1 MSYVIDSNDR
11 NHDEMTLFD
20 PVTFAVAKGD
30 SVNKL
35 SFGDNL
41 DFLRRDVPSASVDLI
56 YLDPPFNSQVSYN
69 LLYKT
74 PLQDGPSGQLRAFK
88 DTWSWEE
95 DAASLALDDIGRQDP
110 ELFRVLHALQVS
122 LGESDLMA
130 YLVMMSVRLLE
141 LRRVLKGDGTL
152 VLHCDPTASHY
163 LKVILDGI
171 FSGTS
176 FKNEIVWLRNV
187 GRSHTKRR
195 LPSNHDTLL
204 MYGGSSAFWNDAFAF
219 LAYDPDNLA
228 EKTKEKYSG
237 VDSNG
242 RQYQLTSLINPNPD
256 RPNLTYEF
264 LGVTRV
270 WRWTKERMQAAYDAG
285 LVVQTAPGRVPRLKR
300 YLDEQRGMPLG
311 DVWTDIRPL
320 NSQADERI
328 GYPTQKPLALL
339 ERIIGLT
346 TRENA
351 VVLDPFCGCGTTIHA
366 AERMGRQWI
375 GIDVSYAAILV
386 IQERLS
392 SRLPNA
398 RYEVDGIPSGEAE
411 ARALARLD
419 PYIFQQWAVGR
430 VNGQPRGKGAD
441 RGIDGE
447 IIYKSGARSY
457 GSAIISVKAGQN
469 VSPSMLRELGH
480 VVERENAQL
489 GIFICLNEPTK
500 EMKIEVQRSPIIEI
514 HGRKRHKLQILTV
527 KDLVSNQDLGL
538 KTELG
543 FLQAAQEA
551 KSLSRRSKP
560 KARTPQELRQQP
572 ELPPMAIH
580 GNKAADQVPLDLSEP
595 LLAEPQPKRR
605 RKA

>member
-1 MSYVIDSNDR
+1 M
-11 NHDEMTLFD
+11 
-20 PVTFAVAKGD
+20 
-30 SVNKL
+30 NKL

-41 DFLRRDVPSASVDLI
+41 EVLRRDVPDNSVDLI

-74 PLQDGPSGQLRAFK
+74 PLQDGPGGQLRAFK

-95 DAASLALDDIGRQDP
+95 DAASLALDDVRKQDI
-110 ELFRVLHALQVS
+110 ELFRVLHALQSS

-141 LRRVLKGDGTL
+141 LRRVLKIDGTL

-163 LKVILDGI
+163 LKIILDSI
-171 FSGTS
+171 FGGGW

-195 LPSNHDTLL
+195 LPSNHDTML
-204 MYGGSSAFWNDAFAF
+204 MYGGSSAFWNDEFAF
-219 LAYDPDNLA
+219 LKYDQDNLT
-228 EKTKEKYSG
+228 EKTKDKYSG
-237 VDSNG
+237 IDDSG

-270 WRWTKERMQAAYDAG
+270 WRWTKQRMQAAYEAG
-285 LVVQTAPGRVPRLKR
+285 LIVQTAPGRVPRLKR

-320 NSQADERI
+320 NSQAEERI

-346 TRENA
+346 TREGA
-351 VVLDPFCGCGTTIHA
+351 IILDPFCGCGTTIHA

-386 IQERLS
+386 IQERLT

-398 RYEVDGIPSGEAE
+398 RYVVDGIPSGEAE

-447 IIYKSGARSY
+447 IIYKTGTRSY

-469 VSPSMLRELGH
+469 VSPSMLRDLGH
-480 VVERENAQL
+480 VVEREGAQL
-489 GIFICLNEPTK
+489 GIFICLNVPTK
-500 EMKIEVQRSPIIEI
+500 EMRIEVQRSPIIDI
-514 HGRKRHKLQILTV
+514 HGRKRHKLQIVTV
-527 KDLVSNQDLGL
+527 KDLIDNPDLGL

-543 FLQAAQEA
+543 FLQSKQEA
-551 KSLSRRSKP
+551 KSLSRRAKP
-560 KARTPQELRQQP
+560 SVPTPQELRRQP
-572 ELPPMAIH
+572 ELPPMPIR
-580 GNKAADQVPLDLSEP
+580 GGKNAAAQVPLDLAEP
-595 LLAEPQPKRR
+595 LLSEPQPRR
-605 RKA
+605 SRKA

>member
-1 MSYVIDSNDR
+1 M
-11 NHDEMTLFD
+11 
-20 PVTFAVAKGD
+20 
-30 SVNKL
+30 NKL

-41 DFLRRDVPSASVDLI
+41 DVLRRNVPSASVDLI

-74 PLQDGPSGQLRAFK
+74 PLHDGPSGQLRAFK

-95 DAASLALDDIGRQDP
+95 DAASLALDDIREQDS

-141 LRRVLKGDGTL
+141 LRRVLKQDGTL

-163 LKVILDGI
+163 LKIILDGI
-171 FSGTS
+171 FSGTW

-187 GRSHTKRR
+187 GRSHSKRR

-219 LAYDPDNLA
+219 LAYDPDNLT

-237 VDSNG
+237 IDADG

-264 LGVTRV
+264 LGITRV

-285 LVVQTAPGRVPRLKR
+285 LVIQTAPGRVPRLKR

-366 AERMGRQWI
+366 AERMGRRWI

-386 IQERLS
+386 IQERLG
-392 SRLPNA
+392 SRLPGA
-398 RYEVDGIPSGEAE
+398 QYKVDGIPSGEAE

-480 VVERENAQL
+480 VVEREKAQL
-489 GIFICLNEPTK
+489 GIFICLNEPIK
-500 EMKIEVQRSPIIEI
+500 EMKIEVQRSPVVEI

-527 KDLVSNQDLGL
+527 KDLIDNPDLGL

-543 FLQAAQEA
+543 FLQATQEA
-551 KSLSRRSKP
+551 KSLSRRPKP

-572 ELPPMAIH
+572 ELPPMAIQ
-580 GNKAADQVPLDLSEP
+580 GKKAANQVPLDLSEP
-595 LLAEPQPKRR
+595 LLIEPKPKRR

>member
-1 MSYVIDSNDR
+1 MDNLIWRV
-11 NHDEMTLFD
+11 
-20 PVTFAVAKGD
+20 PGVTIAGA
-30 SVNKL
+30 SMNRL
-35 SFGDNL
+35 YFGDNL
-41 DFLRRDVPSASVDLI
+41 DVLKAHVDDESVDLI
-56 YLDPPFNSQVSYN
+56 YLDPPFNSQATYN

-74 PLQDGPSGQLRAFK
+74 PAGAGAGGQLKAFK

-95 DAASLALDDIGRQDP
+95 DAASLTLDDIRLRDA
-110 ELFRVLHALQVS
+110 ELFRVLHALQTS

-130 YLVMMSVRLLE
+130 YLVMMAVRLLE
-141 LRRVLKGDGTL
+141 LRRVLKRQGTL

-163 LKVILDGI
+163 LKVLLDSI
-171 FSGTS
+171 FGGAW

-187 GRSHTKRR
+187 GRSHSKHR

-204 MYGGSSAFWNDAFAF
+204 MYGGAGAFWNDEFSF
-219 LAYDPDNLA
+219 TKYDPANLT
-228 EKTKEKYSG
+228 EKTREKYSG
-237 VDSNG
+237 IDAEG

-270 WRWTKERMQAAYDAG
+270 WRWTRERMEAAYDAG
-285 LVVQTAPGRVPRLKR
+285 LIVQTAPGRVPRLKR

-320 NSQADERI
+320 NSQAEERI

-366 AERMGRQWI
+366 AERMKRRWI

-386 IQERLS
+386 IEERLS
-392 SRLPNA
+392 SKLPHA
-398 RYEVDGIPSGEAE
+398 KYTIEGIPSGEAE

-419 PYIFQQWAVGR
+419 PYVFQQWAVGR

-447 IIYKSGARSY
+447 IVYKTGARSY
-457 GSAIISVKAGQN
+457 GRAIVSVKAGQN
-469 VSPSMLRELGH
+469 VSPSMIRDLGH
-480 VVERENAQL
+480 VVEREAAQL
-489 GIFICLNEPTK
+489 GIFICLNEPTR
-500 EMKIEVQRSPIIEI
+500 EMKLEVQRSPLIEI
-514 HGRKRHKLQILTV
+514 HGRKRHKLQIITV
-527 KDLVSNQDLGL
+527 ADLIENPDLGL
-538 KTELG
+538 MTELG
-543 FLQAAQEA
+543 FIQSAKEA
-551 KSLSRRSKP
+551 RLESRRSKSKRP
-560 KARTPQELRQQP
+560 TPQDLRRQP
-572 ELPPMAIH
+572 ELPPMPIR
-580 GNKAADQVPLDLSEP
+580 GGKKADQVPMDLDEP
-595 LLAEPQPKRR
+595 LLTPQPLRR
-605 RKA
+605 PAQRK

>member
-41 DFLRRDVPSASVDLI
+41 DVLRRDVPSASVDLI

-219 LAYDPDNLA
+219 LAYDPENQG
-228 EKTKEKYSG
+228 KIF
-237 VDSNG
+237 G
-242 RQYQLTSLINPNPD
+242 RRFQWSP
-256 RPNLTYEF
+256 
-264 LGVTRV
+264 
-270 WRWTKERMQAAYDAG
+270 
-285 LVVQTAPGRVPRLKR
+285 VP
-300 YLDEQRGMPLG
+300 
-311 DVWTDIRPL
+311 T
-320 NSQADERI
+320 N
-328 GYPTQKPLALL
+328 
-339 ERIIGLT
+339 
-346 TRENA
+346 
-351 VVLDPFCGCGTTIHA
+351 
-366 AERMGRQWI
+366 
-375 GIDVSYAAILV
+375 
-386 IQERLS
+386 
-392 SRLPNA
+392 
-398 RYEVDGIPSGEAE
+398 
-411 ARALARLD
+411 
-419 PYIFQQWAVGR
+419 
-430 VNGQPRGKGAD
+430 
-441 RGIDGE
+441 
-447 IIYKSGARSY
+447 
-457 GSAIISVKAGQN
+457 
-469 VSPSMLRELGH
+469 
-480 VVERENAQL
+480 
-489 GIFICLNEPTK
+489 
-500 EMKIEVQRSPIIEI
+500 
-514 HGRKRHKLQILTV
+514 
-527 KDLVSNQDLGL
+527 
-538 KTELG
+538 
-543 FLQAAQEA
+543 
-551 KSLSRRSKP
+551 
-560 KARTPQELRQQP
+560 
-572 ELPPMAIH
+572 
-580 GNKAADQVPLDLSEP
+580 
-595 LLAEPQPKRR
+595 
-605 RKA
+605 